1 MGIFG
6 GRNNDSKKA
15 AAMVATDSL
24 DMDSSATVLVS
35 IEDHEVY
42 SKTLGTT
49 NSIGGI
55 GGRRR
60 RKSIGGF
67 KETTVYTL
75 DSSGSDEEPEAAK
88 TQQGGRHQRSNSN
101 AGLVARANL
110 DSNGYPS
117 IEGYTVMGRIG
128 EGAFSKVYRAQQDAT
143 GMDVAIKAI
152 CKTGLTAMQIANINK
167 EVAIMES
174 LNHPRI
180 IRLLGFCESRD
191 YFYLVMEYAEG
202 GELFDRVL
210 QLTYL
215 SERLVRHVIIQ
226 VAEAVQYLHA
236 NGIVQRDL
244 KLENVVFESIP
255 VVPSGQKE
263 KQRQGDTSEKAE
275 EGLFVPGVGGGGIGR
290 VKLIDFGLSKVVWN
304 QSTHTPCGTTGY
316 AAPEVVRDE
325 LYTKSVDM
333 WGLGCMLYAMV
344 CGFPPFYDEDVKVL
358 TRKVALGQYEF
369 LSPWWD
375 DVNPQIKHLITNL
388 LELDPAKRFT
398 IQDFMR
404 HPWIVQGLDEMY
416 DNAAVAAAARSSVNK
431 RRTTARHGGRLSALS
446 TTSSIAMQSIVG
458 SPRNTMK
465 HAYDVAYAMRRL
477 GDDESAFQ
485 RYAST
490 PVWEEAFGQHG
501 IMSPGPRNAE
511 FNARRN
517 GRNEVVP
524 PTPRT
529 QNLASG
535 WVTIQAVATPLQQR
549 HCWQGTQLGSPV
561 DLHAAEADLNLI
573 SRVLDL
579 PVKKHRSNNGLGSRT
594 VASTAAAKQAAVVA
608 AAATAAAANG
618 AGMFSLNMGE
628 ATLLKRRFIS

>member
-6 GRNNDSKKA
+6 GRNNAVGGTAVDFERDTGA
-15 AAMVATDSL
+15 A
-24 DMDSSATVLVS
+24 VLVS
-35 IEDHEVY
+35 IEDQEIF

-49 NSIGGI
+49 NSLFGG

-60 RKSIGGF
+60 RSIGELKGALYSL
-67 KETTVYTL
+67 EGGDT
-75 DSSGSDEEPEAAK
+75 DEDDQDEDEKMQSVAN
-88 TQQGGRHQRSNSN
+88 RQRRKSN
-101 AGLVARANL
+101 AGFTAIGDA
-110 DSNGYPS
+110 DGNGFPT
-117 IEGYTVMGRIG
+117 IEGYTVLSRIG

-143 GMDVAIKAI
+143 GEDVAIKAI
-152 CKTGLTAMQIANINK
+152 CKTGLTPVQVANINK

-174 LNHPRI
+174 LKHPRV
-180 IRLLGFCESRD
+180 IRLHGFCETRD
-191 YFYLVMEYAEG
+191 YFYLVMEYAAG

-215 SERLVRHVIIQ
+215 SERLARHVIIQ

-255 VVPSGQKE
+255 VIPSGVKEQK
-263 KQRQGDTSEKAE
+263 RQGDTSEKAE

-304 QSTHTPCGTTGY
+304 QATHTPCGTTGY

-333 WGLGCMLYAMV
+333 WGIGCMLYAMV

-375 DVNPQIKHLITNL
+375 HVNPQIKELIAHL
-388 LELDPAKRFT
+388 LELDPARRYT

-404 HPWIVQGLDEMY
+404 HPWVVEGLNEMY
-416 DNAAVAAAARSSVNK
+416 DSAAVAAAARSSVNK
-431 RRTTARHGGRLSALS
+431 RRVGALTGAARQQAL
-446 TTSSIAMQSIVG
+446 A
-458 SPRNTMK
+458 
-465 HAYDVAYAMRRL
+465 
-477 GDDESAFQ
+477 
-485 RYAST
+485 
-490 PVWEEAFGQHG
+490 
-501 IMSPGPRNAE
+501 
-511 FNARRN
+511 
-517 GRNEVVP
+517 
-524 PTPRT
+524 

-535 WVTIQAVATPLQQR
+535 WVNIQAVATPLQQR
-549 HCWQGTQLGSPV
+549 HCWQGTMLGSPV
-561 DLHAAEADLNLI
+561 DLHAAEEDLNLI

-579 PVKKHRSNNGLGSRT
+579 PVKKHRSNNGVTTRS
-594 VASTAAAKQAAVVA
+594 AKQAVA
-608 AAATAAAANG
+608 AATTATAVGGKFA
-618 AGMFSLNMGE
+618 LNMGE
-628 ATLLKRRFIS
+628 ATLLKRRFIA

>member
-6 GRNNDSKKA
+6 GRNNDVGGTAVDFELDTGA
-15 AAMVATDSL
+15 A
-24 DMDSSATVLVS
+24 VLVS
-35 IEDHEVY
+35 IEDQEIY

-49 NSIGGI
+49 NSLFGGG

-60 RKSIGGF
+60 RSIGELKGALYSL
-67 KETTVYTL
+67 EDNDI
-75 DSSGSDEEPEAAK
+75 DSEDEDEKMHSVAN
-88 TQQGGRHQRSNSN
+88 RQRRKSN
-101 AGLVARANL
+101 AGFTAIG
-110 DSNGYPS
+110 DTDGNGFPT
-117 IEGYTVMGRIG
+117 IEGYTVLSRIG
-128 EGAFSKVYRAQQDAT
+128 EGAFSKVYRAQHDAT
-143 GMDVAIKAI
+143 GEDVAIKAI
-152 CKTGLTAMQIANINK
+152 CKTGLTPVQVANINK

-174 LNHPRI
+174 LKHPRV
-180 IRLLGFCESRD
+180 IRLHGFCETRD
-191 YFYLVMEYAEG
+191 YFYLVMEYAPG

-215 SERLVRHVIIQ
+215 SERLARHVIIQ

-255 VVPSGQKE
+255 VVPSGVKE
-263 KQRQGDTSEKAE
+263 QQRQGDTNEKAE

-304 QSTHTPCGTTGY
+304 QATHTPCGTTGY

-333 WGLGCMLYAMV
+333 WGIGCMLYAMV

-375 DVNPQIKHLITNL
+375 HVNPQIKQLIGHL
-388 LELDPAKRFT
+388 LELDPARRYT

-404 HPWIVQGLDEMY
+404 HPWVVDGLNEMY
-416 DNAAVAAAARSSVNK
+416 DSAAVAAAARSSVNK
-431 RRTTARHGGRLSALS
+431 RRVGALTGPARQQQQLLQQLQQQHLLLQPLA
-446 TTSSIAMQSIVG
+446 

-465 HAYDVAYAMRRL
+465 NAYDLAYAMRRL

-485 RYAST
+485 LYATT
-490 PVWEEAFGQHG
+490 PVWESAFGQHG
-501 IMSPGPRNAE
+501 IKSPGPLSSE
-511 FNARRN
+511 FQQQQQQQQRRN
-517 GRNEVVP
+517 NRGREP
-524 PTPRT
+524 ATPRT

-535 WVTIQAVATPLQQR
+535 WVNIQAVATPLQQR
-549 HCWQGTQLGSPV
+549 HCWQGTMLGSPV
-561 DLHAAEADLNLI
+561 DLHAAEEDLNLI

-579 PVKKHRSNNGLGSRT
+579 PVKKHRSNNGPTTR
-594 VASTAAAKQAAVVA
+594 AAKQAAVAAATTSA
-608 AAATAAAANG
+608 AAATAAGGKFA
-618 AGMFSLNMGE
+618 LNMGE
-628 ATLLKRRFIS
+628 ATLLKRRFIA

>member
-6 GRNNDSKKA
+6 GR
-15 AAMVATDSL
+15 ATEAGGVDF
-24 DMDSSATVLVS
+24 DIDIDTGATVLVS
-35 IEDHEVY
+35 VEDQEIY
-42 SKTLGTT
+42 SRTLGATD
-49 NSIGGI
+49 SLFGGGNK

-60 RKSIGGF
+60 RSISQL
-67 KETTVYTL
+67 KTSLYAL
-75 DSSGSDEEPEAAK
+75 DSSTDEEIEETK
-88 TQQGGRHQRSNSN
+88 HNSVRQRRNSN
-101 AGLVARANL
+101 AGIAAIG
-110 DSNGYPS
+110 DADGSGFPT
-117 IEGYTVMGRIG
+117 IEGYTVLGRVG
-128 EGAFSKVYRAQQDAT
+128 EGAFSKVYRARQNAT
-143 GMDVAIKAI
+143 GEDVAIKAI
-152 CKTGLTAMQIANINK
+152 CKTGLTAVQIANINK

-174 LNHPRI
+174 LRHPRI
-180 IRLLGFCESRD
+180 IKLHGFCESRD

-215 SERLVRHVIIQ
+215 SERLARHVIIQ

-255 VVPSGQKE
+255 VVSTGVKE
-263 KQRQGDTSEKAE
+263 MQRQGDTAEKAE

-304 QSTHTPCGTTGY
+304 QATHTPCGTTGY

-333 WGLGCMLYAMV
+333 WGIGCMLYAMV

-375 DVNPQIKHLITNL
+375 DVNPQIKDLITHL
-388 LELDPAKRFT
+388 LELDPARRYT

-404 HPWIVQGLDEMY
+404 HPWVVDGLNEMY
-416 DNAAVAAAARSSVNK
+416 DNAAVAAAARSSINK
-431 RRTTARHGGRLSALS
+431 RRNRVSPLNGVAKQQPALNQVLLGS
-446 TTSSIAMQSIVG
+446 QPSGQF

-465 HAYDVAYAMRRL
+465 NAYDLAYAMRRL

-485 RYAST
+485 LYATT

-501 IMSPGPRNAE
+501 IKSPGPLNADFPKRNARPRE
-511 FNARRN
+511 
-517 GRNEVVP
+517 P

-535 WVTIQAVATPLQQR
+535 WVNIQAIATPIQQR
-549 HCWQGTQLGSPV
+549 HCWQGTTLGSPV

-579 PVKKHRSNNGLGSRT
+579 PVKKHRSNGGMAT
-594 VASTAAAKQAAVVA
+594 KAVKQAAIVA
-608 AAATAAAANG
+608 AATNAATPNSKSGKFA
-618 AGMFSLNMGE
+618 LNMGE
-628 ATLLKRRFIS
+628 ATLLKRRFVS

>member
-1 MGIFG
+1 MGIFKSRG
-6 GRNNDSKKA
+6 NDANKPGISI
-15 AAMVATDSL
+15 DNG
-24 DMDSSATVLVS
+24 ATVLVS
-35 IEDHEVY
+35 IKDHEIL
-42 SKTLGTT
+42 SNTMGTT
-49 NSIGGI
+49 NSFSGVN
-55 GGRRR
+55 GRRR
-60 RKSIGGF
+60 RSIGEL
-67 KETTVYTL
+67 KNSMYSLE
-75 DSSGSDEEPEAAK
+75 SSDEEDSQQQNTAA
-88 TQQGGRHQRSNSN
+88 GRQRRNSN
-101 AGLVARANL
+101 AGVNAKGDA
-110 DSNGYPS
+110 DGNGFPT
-117 IEGYTVMGRIG
+117 IDGYTVMGRIG
-128 EGAFSKVYRAQQDAT
+128 EGAFSKVYRARQNAT
-143 GMDVAIKAI
+143 GEDVAIKAI
-152 CKTGLTAMQIANINK
+152 CKTGLTAVQTANIHK
-167 EVAIMES
+167 EVAIMDS
-174 LNHPRI
+174 LRHSRI
-180 IRLLGFCESRD
+180 IKLHGFCESHD

-244 KLENVVFESIP
+244 KLENVVFEPIP
-255 VVPSGQKE
+255 VVSTGTKE
-263 KQRQGDTSEKAE
+263 MKRQGDTGDKAE

-304 QSTHTPCGTTGY
+304 QATHTPCGTTGY

-333 WGLGCMLYAMV
+333 WGIGCMLYAMV

-375 DVNPQIKHLITNL
+375 DVNPQIKNLIRNL
-388 LELDPAKRFT
+388 LELDPARRFT

-404 HPWIVQGLDEMY
+404 HPWVVEGLDEMY

-431 RRTTARHGGRLSALS
+431 RRNRMTQLNGLGRQPVLNQVMLND
-446 TTSSIAMQSIVG
+446 QQLHQG
-458 SPRNTMK
+458 QFSPRNTMK
-465 HAYDVAYAMRRL
+465 HAYDLAYAMRRL

-501 IMSPGPRNAE
+501 IKSPGPLNANFPTRQTRPRE
-511 FNARRN
+511 
-517 GRNEVVP
+517 P

-529 QNLASG
+529 QNLATG
-535 WVTIQAVATPLQQR
+535 WVNIQAVATPIQQR
-549 HCWQGTQLGSPV
+549 HCWQGTTLGSPV

-573 SRVLDL
+573 SRVLDM
-579 PVKKHRSNNGLGSRT
+579 PIKKHRSNNGVTTR
-594 VASTAAAKQAAVVA
+594 AAKQAALLAA
-608 AAATAAAANG
+608 AAATTTSDGSNL
-618 AGMFSLNMGE
+618 FSLNMGE